1 MASRCGASVLRRAAG
16 FGACVTFVVA
26 AVADVFAGEH
36 PLHTATL
43 GLVVLAV
50 SAMRL
55 RHYGSHRGLFA
66 ALRGAIVA
74 QPVLHATTKLVPVP
88 PESDVGLLGH
98 TASETSTTVLH
109 VLLAAMIVAAVAGA
123 ERLALAMAALH
134 PFARWLW
141 LLLAWKAARPEPP
154 APRSVPQAAPP
165 IRRPHLAP
173 APRRG
178 PPVTAGAA
186 AI

>member
-1 MASRCGASVLRRAAG
+1 MTTHCGSSALRRAAG
-16 FGACVTFVVA
+16 IGVCVTFVVA
-26 AVADVFAGEH
+26 VVADIFAGEH

-55 RHYGSHRGLFA
+55 RHVGWRAGLFA
-66 ALRGAIVA
+66 ALRGALVA
-74 QPVLHATTKLVPVP
+74 QPVLHALTKLLPVP
-88 PESDVGLLGH
+88 PDPGASLLGH
-98 TASETSTTVLH
+98 TATETSTTALH
-109 VLLAAMIVAAVAGA
+109 VLLAAVIVASVAGA
-123 ERLALAMAALH
+123 EQLALAMAALH

-141 LLLAWKAARPEPP
+141 LLLTRTAAKPQPP
-154 APRSVPQAAPP
+154 TPGLAPQQAPP
-165 IRRPHLAP
+165 TRRPHLVP

-178 PPVTAGAA
+178 PPVPTRAA